1 MEIISINDLTGE
13 KVIAGH
19 PELGLG
25 CHAQGQAMFLAAGV
39 RPYIVAHAF
48 RRLTMAMLVQSDAG
62 VTLVPDAFVS
72 AFIDRIETSHLSSDR
87 HRMRIASATAVT
99 FQAR

>member
-1 MEIISINDLTGE
+1 MEIISINDLKGE
-13 KVIAGH
+13 KVITGH
-19 PELGLG
+19 PELSPG
-25 CHAQGQAMFLAAGV
+25 CNAQSQAMFLAAGV
-39 RPYIVAHAF
+39 RPSIVANAF

-62 VTLVPDAFVS
+62 VTVAPDAFVS
-72 AFIDRIETSHLSSDR
+72 AVIDRIEKSHLSSDR